1 MDFQT
6 RYQKLKAYLGPFR
19 LKQDFETIK
28 TVAAI
33 DALADRA
40 DMLQRGC
47 VPGNAIPGSS
57 YHCPPGIEPEAM
69 MQKAEYYLESLRNQ
83 LFPLS
88 GCFAEPGCT
97 FIDHSFI
104 QKDGVLH
111 VFYNRGY
118 IGFDWSE
125 KPHDA
130 FGHAWTTDLIHWEY
144 SQPALSVT
152 PNLYYESFQIWA
164 PAVLE
169 HNGKY
174 WMFYTGVNTA
184 VAQSVCAAVSDDLYH
199 WTKVDANPLY
209 TPGGW
214 CPWDISKWSNCRDNF
229 VFRDDD
235 GTFYLYFCTD
245 RYTETGEAEPASG
258 IIRSSDLMHWEEVG
272 TFRMPNCLHA
282 AESPFVI
289 KRNHLYYFFYT
300 SYGIGTC
307 YAISDNPVCNW
318 KEIGVL
324 MGVEQTPLDPAWVP
338 SCAEIFEFHG
348 KWYISCC
355 RRQPGWEQY
364 LELFELTWES
374 DGTVRV
380 SPNHIDSAVIL

>member
-1 MDFQT
+1 MDFRT
-6 RYQKLKAYLGPFR
+6 RYQKLKATLSAFR
-19 LKQDFETIK
+19 LKQDFETRK

-47 VPGNAIPGSS
+47 VPGNVVPGSS
-57 YHCPPGIEPEAM
+57 YDCPPGIEPEAM
-69 MQKAEYYLESLRNQ
+69 MQKAEGYLDALCNRV
-83 LFPLS
+83 FPLS

-97 FIDHSFI
+97 FVDHSFI

-111 VFYNRGY
+111 VFYIRGS

-125 KPHDA
+125 KPHDT

-144 SQPALSVT
+144 SQPILSVT
-152 PNLYYESFQIWA
+152 ADSRYESFQIWA

-199 WTKVDANPLY
+199 WEKVDSNPLY
-209 TPGGW
+209 TPGSW
-214 CPWDISKWSNCRDNF
+214 CPWDVSKWSNCRDNF

-245 RYTETGEAEPASG
+245 RYTANGEVEPASG
-258 IIRSSDLMHWEEVG
+258 ILRSTDLLHWEDVG
-272 TFRMPNCLHA
+272 TFRMPSCLHA

-289 KRNHLYYFFYT
+289 KRNGLYYFFYT

-307 YAISDNPVCNW
+307 YAISDNPVSNW

-324 MGVEQTPLDPAWVP
+324 MGVEQTPEDPAWVP
-338 SCAEIFEFHG
+338 SCAEIFEFRG

-364 LELFELTWES
+364 LELFELTWET
-374 DGTVRV
+374 DGTVRI
-380 SPNHIDSAVIL
+380 SPNHIDSPITL